1 MKTYCSNC
9 ENPATSEINGV
20 SYCKD
25 CAYKCFIME
34 SPPTKKTHAE
44 MMFII
49 MEKNEIKKYEIQQ
62 KIEALKNE
70 ISKLSSET
78 EKIYSMTH
86 EEIEEIYNK
95 K

>member
-1 MKTYCSNC
+1 MQTDCSNC
-9 ENPATSEINGV
+9 ENPATSDINGV

-25 CAYKCFIME
+25 CVYKCFIME
-34 SPPTKKTHAE
+34 PPPTKKTHTE
-44 MMFII
+44 MMFAI
-49 MEKNEIKKYEIQQ
+49 MEKNEIKKYEIAQ

-70 ISKLSSET
+70 MLKLSSER
-78 EKIYSMTH
+78 EKIYSMTY